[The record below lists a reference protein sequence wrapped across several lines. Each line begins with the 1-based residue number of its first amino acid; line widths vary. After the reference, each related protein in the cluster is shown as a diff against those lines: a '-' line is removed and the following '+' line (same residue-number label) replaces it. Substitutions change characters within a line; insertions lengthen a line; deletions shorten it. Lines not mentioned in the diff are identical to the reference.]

1 MGQVHW
7 SWEAEVKP
15 GALENFKS
23 ALVRPWNV
31 AAEEDEH
38 TLENRWVVSE
48 SGESVKVYQKFSSA
62 EAALAQFRTND
73 GWAKL
78 DDYLNPTAIFVSGDY
93 GDTLDFL
100 RAHGAIFMLDL

>member
-1 MGQVHW
+1 MGHVHW
-7 SWEAEVKP
+7 SWEAEVKA

-31 AAEEDEH
+31 AADKDEH

-78 DDYLNPTAIFVSGDY
+78 DDYLNPTAMFVSGDY
-93 GDTLDFL
+93 GNALDFL